1 MRIIPL
7 HKSQWN
13 LRPSTPTVQN
23 CVCSKLLFWLK
34 SNIEEPLTNQILKK
48 KVNEPLKTIFYLPHY
63 ASLLSKANFK
73 IDHVH
78 CSKLCLLKCI
88 IFCEKSMFAF
98 RLLNLWR
105 QLEKKLLNKK
115 NDFNPSQEV
124 GGDLPLVTV
133 PPPSVSL

>member
-1 MRIIPL
+1 
-7 HKSQWN
+7 
-13 LRPSTPTVQN
+13 
-23 CVCSKLLFWLK
+23 
-34 SNIEEPLTNQILKK
+34 
-48 KVNEPLKTIFYLPHY
+48 
-63 ASLLSKANFK
+63 
-73 IDHVH
+73 
-78 CSKLCLLKCI
+78 
-88 IFCEKSMFAF
+88 MFAF